1 MPDRIQP
8 DRNSQIGDR
17 QTEPGRTQT
26 DMIQSEGNRQP
37 EHSLTGMS
45 LARKMASQD
54 KVRRDT
60 ARHEVNN

>member
-17 QTEPGRTQT
+17 HTEPGRTQT
-26 DMIQSEGNRQP
+26 DMIQSEGNR
-37 EHSLTGMS
+37 
-45 LARKMASQD
+45 ARTQSDRYEPCKKMASQD